1 MYVRVSVQRLGDR
14 WDLRATYCFIF
25 GPRFGLCFVKDRTNL
40 EDRLASLR
48 AGEKHALRLG
58 MLFLLGIEA
67 VWVTSVGAF

>member
-1 MYVRVSVQRLGDR
+1 MGPKGDLLLHF
-14 WDLRATYCFIF
+14 WTSFRAM
-25 GPRFGLCFVKDRTNL
+25 CFVKDRTNL

-48 AGEKHALRLG
+48 AGEKHVLRLG